1 MLQKV
6 NRLLTI
12 LMYSLIGVF
21 IGYSIYTCADYR
33 ARPGLYEL
41 YSAPWYTPLLLY
53 GACVLALLA
62 VLFVARLVIRHLF
75 ANRQRAIAAAMRQ
88 RNASRD
94 YDDDWYPVI
103 RDDVIACI
111 TKEKTYPWD
120 TDALVKTY
128 KCLVFWRSDRVYMCV
143 DRFVEL
149 PTNEYRCSPRFTR
162 SICNT
167 LESFTEMSEQQFVD
181 EAYSIWCNGAR

>member
-1 MLQKV
+1 MF
-6 NRLLTI
+6 
-12 LMYSLIGVF
+12 SLIGVY
-21 IGYSIYTCADYR
+21 IGCCIYTYADYR
-33 ARPGLYEL
+33 ARPGLYAL
-41 YSAPWYTPLLLY
+41 YSAPWYTQLLVC
-53 GACVLALLA
+53 GVCVLVLLA
-62 VLFVARLVIRHLF
+62 VLFAAKLVIRHLY
-75 ANRQRAIAAAMRQ
+75 AKRQRAIAAAMRK

-111 TKEKTYPWD
+111 TKEKTYPWG

-143 DRFVEL
+143 DCFEEL
-149 PTNEYRCSPRFTR
+149 PTNEYRCCPTYTR
-162 SICNT
+162 SIGKT

-181 EAYSIWCNGAR
+181 KAYSIWCNGAR

>member
-12 LMYSLIGVF
+12 LMFSLIGVF
-21 IGYSIYTCADYR
+21 LGYSIYTCADCR
-33 ARPGLYEL
+33 TRPGLYAM
-41 YSAPWYTPLLLY
+41 YSAPWYTQLLVY
-53 GACVLALLA
+53 GVCVLVLLA
-62 VLFVARLVIRHLF
+62 VLFAAKLVIRHLY
-75 ANRQRAIAAAMRQ
+75 AKRQRAIAAAMRKC
-88 RNASRD
+88 NTSRD

-120 TDALVKTY
+120 TDDLVKTY

-143 DRFVEL
+143 ERFVEL
-149 PTNEYRCSPRFTR
+149 STNEYRCCPEYTW
-162 SICNT
+162 SIGKT

-181 EAYSIWCNGAR
+181 KAYNIWCNGAR

>member
-12 LMYSLIGVF
+12 LMFSLIGVF
-21 IGYSIYTCADYR
+21 LGYSIYTCADCR

-41 YSAPWYTPLLLY
+41 YSAPWYTPILLC
-53 GACVLALLA
+53 GACVLVLLVILLA
-62 VLFVARLVIRHLF
+62 AKLVIRHLY
-75 ANRQRAIAAAMRQ
+75 AKRQRAIAAAMRK

-111 TKEKTYPWD
+111 TKEKTYPWG

-143 DRFVEL
+143 ERFVEL
-149 PTNEYRCSPRFTR
+149 PTNEYRCCPTYTW
-162 SICNT
+162 SIGKT

-181 EAYSIWCNGAR
+181 KAYNIWCNGAR

>member
-12 LMYSLIGVF
+12 LMFSLIGVF
-21 IGYSIYTCADYR
+21 LGYSIYTCADCR
-33 ARPGLYEL
+33 ARPGLYAL
-41 YSAPWYTPLLLY
+41 YSAPWYTQLLVY
-53 GACVLALLA
+53 GVCVLVLLA
-62 VLFVARLVIRHLF
+62 VLFAAKLVIRHLY
-75 ANRQRAIAAAMRQ
+75 AKHQRALAAAMRK

-111 TKEKTYPWD
+111 TKEKTYPWG

-143 DRFVEL
+143 ERFVEL
-149 PTNEYRCSPRFTR
+149 PTNEYRCCPEYTW
-162 SICNT
+162 SIGKT

>member
-12 LMYSLIGVF
+12 LMYSLIGVY
-21 IGYSIYTCADYR
+21 IGCCIYTYADYR
-33 ARPGLYEL
+33 ARPGLYAL
-41 YSAPWYTPLLLY
+41 YSAPWYTQLLVC
-53 GACVLALLA
+53 GACVLVLLVVLLA
-62 VLFVARLVIRHLF
+62 AKLVIRHLY
-75 ANRQRAIAAAMRQ
+75 AKRQRAIAAAMRK

-94 YDDDWYPVI
+94 YYDDWYPVI

-111 TKEKTYPWD
+111 TKEKTYPWG

-143 DRFVEL
+143 DCFEEL
-149 PTNEYRCSPRFTR
+149 STNEYRCCPEYTW
-162 SICNT
+162 SIGKT

-181 EAYSIWCNGAR
+181 KAYNIWCNGAR